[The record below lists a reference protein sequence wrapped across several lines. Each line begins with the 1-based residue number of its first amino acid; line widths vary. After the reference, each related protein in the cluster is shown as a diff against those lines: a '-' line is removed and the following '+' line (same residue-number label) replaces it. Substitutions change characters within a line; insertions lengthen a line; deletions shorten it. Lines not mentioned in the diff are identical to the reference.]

1 MHNDLKEQN
10 KTKTKQ
16 ENNDQTMQIDCK
28 NILLIKVRKK
38 TQHNKKYF
46 SVFNRLHD
54 CAGETMEH
62 GGGKYHKTPPKCHSI
77 ATE

>member
-1 MHNDLKEQN
+1 MHNNLKKQN

-46 SVFNRLHD
+46 SVFKH
-54 CAGETMEH
+54 
-62 GGGKYHKTPPKCHSI
+62 
-77 ATE
+77 